1 MRTYVL
7 FNFKYIINYR
17 LYICQQSVVL
27 ILTMNFRKLI
37 HIKRLSSN
45 YPVFISA
52 YSVIGIMLTLV
63 VIMGIEHFYGTIF
76 DYTLPYYAFIHVP
89 VAHPPAKII
98 PIPNTN
104 DPNIVPTNG
113 NVAASNLNTP
123 NPTSVNNPM
132 L

>member
-1 MRTYVL
+1 
-7 FNFKYIINYR
+7 
-17 LYICQQSVVL
+17 
-27 ILTMNFRKLI
+27 MNFRKLI

-76 DYTLPYYAFIHVP
+76 DYTLPYYAFIQVP